1 MCICIIFMHSDHPGS
16 YSRTCHFSMKQL
28 APCFSER
35 RPLSKADS
43 KTWAVFPAMS
53 RDVEQSSG
61 RTGSSLA
68 TSTVG
73 KWVSIRVKKKHD
85 IYARPK
91 EIWRLLDVQKLG
103 LQPTPSTSKV
113 LQLRSPFNRIGSWDH
128 SGWSFATC
136 WLLETNLLRKEHFL
150 VRLSR
155 KPQRLQD
162 QHLSAC
168 QNHDLRWSSLTFPWQ
183 VEICSM
189 NLPCL
194 KASSKW
200 KQCHLDDNTIFVT
213 YVHLSFLVCRW
224 RNASSSCNLE
234 DSRSLPTFIHHTRSI
249 YFNLSI
255 SFLILRSNYPDYYP
269 HYHTTIIFFDG
280 SFPCPPRRSSS
291 IDTAPAATWPL
302 KNPPPRKNPSCQAM
316 KRQFRGRL
324 GFPAFWNGNHRC
336 FQFPVSSTSY
346 WYPHFETTNI
356 QYTKHVFKRIDMKL

>member
-168 QNHDLRWSSLTFPWQ
+168 QNHDLRWSSLTSLAKWKSVQWIYRALKPRPNLKTMPPGWQ
-183 VEICSM
+183 YHFCHLRAPF
-189 NLPCL
+189 LPCL
-194 KASSKW
+194 
-200 KQCHLDDNTIFVT
+200 
-213 YVHLSFLVCRW
+213 
-224 RNASSSCNLE
+224 
-234 DSRSLPTFIHHTRSI
+234 SL
-249 YFNLSI
+249 
-255 SFLILRSNYPDYYP
+255 
-269 HYHTTIIFFDG
+269 
-280 SFPCPPRRSSS
+280 
-291 IDTAPAATWPL
+291 AE
-302 KNPPPRKNPSCQAM
+302 CQLFM
-316 KRQFRGRL
+316 
-324 GFPAFWNGNHRC
+324 
-336 FQFPVSSTSY
+336 
-346 WYPHFETTNI
+346 
-356 QYTKHVFKRIDMKL
+356 